1 MSKNDFWSLVEKEKK
16 KKFGVNS
23 GLNLNT
29 TPTGEFGEMVKEYK
43 FESSPFVQAEDI
55 APVKTTVGSKDDG
68 GKLDFFQKGAFEDGY
83 QFGDVTK
90 SLLGTVGDVGLEVVR
105 GFASIPE
112 GVADAVANYIIA
124 PVADVAG
131 ADDFADRLREA
142 TAIDLYGELTQGA
155 DDYLEKYS
163 LLGRTSD
170 SIVKGVGQIGTIIG
184 TGGLGASAGL
194 GSGGVTALT
203 TGVMGVSG
211 MGSGSAE
218 AYSSGAETGEAELY
232 GLISGG
238 ADALS
243 ELMFGGLGKSVN
255 ALGFN
260 KGLLGVDDLLA
271 KKVSSLFSNQIAKNL
286 AEYGIKAS
294 AEGVEEVVA
303 GMAQALGKKLTYMSE
318 EDLGK
323 IIEDENLL
331 EQFVVGIGASGVAQG
346 SSVHHANKTNTDYIT
361 GFNQDEQAVVKKET
375 ENRIAVLEKD
385 GRKLTAKEKS
395 AIEAQVEKDLDKG
408 YISIDTIESAL
419 GGDTYKTYRETI
431 DSEDALQ
438 QEFDALYKMK
448 QGDMTGEQIDRRD
461 ELKQQL
467 KDIQANSKRGQLQ
480 SQLSEEVFTRVKDSR
495 LVESYNEK
503 ARRSQAFA
511 ADLTKYDAKQRTV
524 IQNAIDSGILNN
536 TNRTHEFV
544 DMVARISA
552 DKGVLFDFTNNAKLK
567 ESGFAKDGMTVN
579 GYVTKDG
586 VTVNIQA
593 AKSLNSVVG
602 HEIAHVLEGTEF
614 YTELQNSIIEYAK
627 AKGDYQGRYDS
638 LAKLY
643 ENIEGAD
650 INSELTAD
658 LVGDYLFT
666 DPDFINNLSTNH
678 RNVFQK
684 IYDEVKYLCK
694 IATAGSKEARELE
707 KVKRAFEKAYRENVN
722 TETDA
727 AAETEFDNDDVQY
740 SISVTDKNTL
750 DDLNEQVSRGEYD
763 PETNPN
769 GGYYVTYKS
778 MSFWGYDENGN
789 AILRSPMAEYVDGEL
804 SNAYLIPKDK
814 SKLNWYQATE
824 TIDEKT
830 GLPSGLLVKTKK
842 PGNKSYSYV
851 SAAENPDLIAED
863 WSNLYFNLKKKV
875 QKNGKWVDSDVPA
888 RYNPY
893 EHSSNSML
901 NDQFSTA
908 YLRDNL
914 VTVKMYVPMSEDNG
928 AYRAQWSKD
937 ATGWADWKSG
947 TVAGKINQ
955 QKDLQRRV
963 YLSRYAAPVE
973 IVPDSEVAQAYK
985 EYIEGTDV
993 SIPDNVVS
1001 PGLLSELRKA
1011 GVPITESGKV
1021 KYSLT
1026 ADTNGN
1032 QLSKAQKEYFKD
1044 SKVVDESG
1052 NLKVMYHGTS
1062 TGGHTVFDPWGKG
1075 RYGLFGVGIYF
1086 TDSKNIAESYTKKGK
1101 GTNPQVYESYLNI
1114 KNPMD
1119 MDAPADRDA
1128 WAKQFP
1134 DAMFPESGTN
1144 EDFYRAMEEYFEDEG
1159 MVRWEA
1165 EESAMDAIWGMGYD
1179 GITHI
1184 GGGRVNPDGERHRV
1198 YIAFDPE
1205 QVKNTDNKNPTSDPD
1220 IRYSLSDSEGKQLTK
1235 EQQDYFKDSKMR
1247 DADGNLKVMYHGS
1260 QNGGFHVFDPDYSD
1274 DDISLFFVDR
1284 NEVAMS
1290 YSGTSETY
1298 AARTFR
1304 TAEDFNKFFA
1314 EIGATE
1320 YEVKEKDGKLHLYED
1335 GDLSAVSSTGEE
1347 IYEEFR
1353 DLSGLGYG
1361 DVNYKVYLNL
1371 TNPLVVDARGRYW
1384 NAIHFKT
1391 PNETIRF
1398 EVQNV
1403 NGKWKIK
1410 DNFNGDYL
1418 EIDRAVAWV
1427 TEKYAQEALDDYVAK
1442 YPKSQGFGKKVLN
1455 TTRDVAQY
1463 AKSQG
1468 YDGVIFNNINDN
1480 GGFSNGSEGAS
1491 TVAIAFN
1498 SNQVK
1503 STANVKPT
1511 GDPDIRYS
1519 LSEDSQGRVVSKEL
1533 QDQLQFSKV
1542 RDDSGHL
1549 IPMYHGTPNGS
1560 IAQFKAGTY
1569 FTDNKEYADRY
1580 QNPSASS
1587 ISSGK
1592 TVSDPKTF
1600 EVYLDIRKPFDI
1612 ANDAEARRIYIEEYI
1627 KGGNAIGVNP
1637 YLSDSEYAKINTID
1651 WTEGEDLRDF
1661 LTENGYDYDGL
1672 VLDEGADGGYGEE
1685 VKYRGKSY
1693 VIFNPEQAVSVDRNG
1708 DSGVRYSLNEDSTG
1722 KKLSAEQSEFFK
1734 DSVIRDENGKLM
1746 PMYHGTHHGGF
1757 TVFGGRKDY
1766 WYFSN
1771 DRKYANIFAGRK
1783 ANGHLYPDT
1792 KRGIE
1797 NGHYRSQVYAAY
1809 LNVKNPFVTDDVD
1822 IIEDALYWD
1831 KSLAGKLR
1839 EKGYDALMLKDMS
1852 QVIVLNPNQIKNISN
1867 KKPST
1872 DSDIRYS
1879 LSAAETDKAYL
1890 DAVSRGD
1897 ADGIQKMVKDAAEM
1911 SMPNSKVR
1919 DSNGNLRLV
1928 YHGRVSEFNVFDR
1941 QYSSIEGDFGK
1952 GYYFT
1957 SSESDVD
1964 RNYANEDG
1972 PDLRNKIQ
1980 RYAEQLEF
1988 EDEYADLSD
1997 FEREEIARKKFVTSE
2012 PNTVTAY
2019 LNMENPVYITPN
2031 EKGTFLDF
2039 EENYDEESDEYGE
2052 PEGLLIDFV
2061 EALERRAQDF
2071 DTFGS
2076 VDFSFL
2082 YEYALDNG
2090 GMYAADAVKT
2100 IKHRIIDEITD
2111 ENGDI
2116 AVNEVIRL
2124 AFEDIGFD
2132 GIIDSSVSYKFSS
2145 MSGMDSET
2153 THYIVFDSNQIKSA
2167 DFVTYDDDGNVIPLS
2182 KRFNAESND
2191 IRYSLSKEG
2200 EQQPVYGK
2208 YNVYGKDIA
2217 LEGMEEVA
2225 PVPEAAE
2232 ESSPTQ
2238 ATISETETVAPV
2250 VVAENETTTEMFPD
2264 DLPSIDEELD
2274 NLLQQKEALESR
2286 MTEALNAEDYDA
2298 FAKVN
2303 DEYNSLMARLEK
2315 LEQEAADMDADRLS
2329 SLDDSNVPPE
2339 AEAPYP
2345 GEPSKPWKT
2354 PDPFADRDMTEVG
2367 KRSVK
2372 AYMYENPEVKPFF
2385 QEAAYGMLDDLH
2397 NGTKGEKIFNDQV
2410 YYDSGGEK
2418 GWMGTTRSTTADIAD
2433 LLDNWHYTYAEIEKG
2448 LNAIIED
2455 NGAENNA
2462 VSKRIE
2468 FMLDDRLRNGYT
2480 GVWGE
2485 PIPRNEDYIR
2495 LLEEKQINEYGEE
2508 AFRSYLASLGDDLPP
2523 EAYGDD
2529 IAPMADG
2536 TVRTAAPAAQE
2547 DIAPTRE
2554 YEAIRPQPKKQPRM
2568 VRVDGAK
2575 KSAETS
2581 QVAKVLSEEPKTAKR
2596 KSRAWSRFVANF
2608 GDKGNVF
2615 ETLSLKTKN
2624 RELQARYNSLHYAD
2638 GKAQSLIGK
2647 GAEGVKSLNS
2657 IVEEVNKSGKT
2668 EKFYEYLYHMHNVDR
2683 MTLEGRYKDTPNKAV
2698 FGDSV
2703 TADMSRVAATELA
2716 KKNPEFR
2723 SWAQDVYRYN
2733 AHLRKLLVDGGVISQ
2748 ETAQLWS
2755 EMYPHYVPIRRA
2767 GDDGLNINVPLDTRK
2782 TGVNAPIKKA
2792 TGGSR
2797 DILPLFDTMA
2807 QRTIQTY
2814 KAIAKNRFG
2823 VELKNTLGTTVARDK
2838 VSVDGV
2844 IDGVDQHESLLQEGK
2859 NGNNPTF
2866 TVFENGEKVTFEISD
2881 DMYDALK
2888 PTSEGLAYTNKAAN
2902 FVSNFRRGLLTEY
2915 NPTFMVTNAIKDA
2928 QDVLINS
2935 QHPVRTYAAFP
2946 KAIQQL
2952 ATKGNWYSEYI
2963 ANGGEQNTYFDKEEN
2978 AFEKKKSTLSKV
2990 IGAPLE
2996 AISAANNFIE
3006 RIPRLAEYIAS
3017 REAGRSIDVSM
3028 LDAARV
3034 TTNFAAGGDVTKF
3047 LNRNG
3052 ATFLNA
3058 SVQGFMQNVRN
3069 VREAKANG
3077 LKGVGVL
3084 ATKFAAAGFSAL
3096 LLNSLLWDDDDEYE
3110 ELSDYV
3116 KQNYYIVGKY
3126 GDGQF
3131 VRIPKGR
3138 MMAVI
3143 QNAFEQA
3150 QNALTGED
3158 EIDLQTFAE
3167 LFISNLAPN
3176 NPLDNN
3182 IISPIIQVAQNKTW
3196 YGDDLVPTRLEDLP
3210 AAEQF
3215 DETTDSISRWLG
3227 EKLNVSPVKINY
3239 MLDQYSGGLGDTFLP
3254 MLTPAAERGDDSVEG
3269 NLIAPLKD
3277 KFTTDGVLKNQ
3288 GVSDFYDKMDELT
3301 TKAKASK
3308 ATDSD
3313 VLSYKYMNSVNAEL
3327 SELYAKKREIQN
3339 SNLADGVKYSQV
3351 REIQRQI
3358 NAIAKDSLNT
3368 YGNVSISGGYATVG
3382 DIHYRKNN
3390 GEWQKI
3396 TDKQLENQE
3405 AVTSGLGISPNEYWS
3420 NKEEYDYAYDN
3431 PEKYAVAKS
3440 VGGYEAYKTYSG
3452 ELYDIKADKDASGK
3466 SISGSRKNKVID
3478 YINSLDADY
3487 GEKLILFK
3495 SEYNADDTYNAEIV
3509 EYLNGR
3515 DDLSYEDRIAI
3526 LKELGFTVTADGRAT
3541 WD

>member
-29 TPTGEFGEMVKEYK
+29 TPTGEFGEMVKQYK
-43 FESSPFVQAEDI
+43 FESSPFVQTEDI
-55 APVKTTVGSKDDG
+55 APIKTTVGSKDDG

-90 SLLGTVGDVGLEVVR
+90 SLLGTVGDVGLEAFR
-105 GFASIPE
+105 GLASIPE
-112 GVADAVANYIIA
+112 GLADAVANYIIA

-170 SIVKGVGQIGTIIG
+170 NIAKGVGQIGMIIG

-218 AYSSGAETGEAELY
+218 AYAGGAETGEAELY
-232 GLISGG
+232 GLISGS

-271 KKVSSLFSNQIAKNL
+271 KKVSNLFSKQIAKNL

-375 ENRIAVLEKD
+375 ENRIAELEK
-385 GRKLTAKEKS
+385 GGKKLTAKEKS

-438 QEFDALYKMK
+438 QEFDTLYKMK

-495 LVESYNEK
+495 LAESYNEK

-511 ADLTKYDAKQRTV
+511 ADLTKYNAKQRTV

-722 TETDA
+722 AETDA

-875 QKNGKWVDSDVPA
+875 LKNGKWTDSDVPA

-914 VTVKMYVPMSEDNG
+914 VTVKMYVPISEDNG

-1032 QLSKAQKEYFKD
+1032 QLSEAQKEYFRD

-1062 TGGHTVFDPWGKG
+1062 SGGHTVFDPWGKG

-1298 AARTFR
+1298 AAKTIR
-1304 TAEDFNKFFA
+1304 TAEDMNNFLA
-1314 EIGATE
+1314 EIGYDH
-1320 YEVKEKDGKLHLYED
+1320 YEAVEKDGKFELLED
-1335 GDLSAVSSTGEE
+1335 GDHVATSDTVQG
-1347 IYEEFR
+1347 IYEEFCWYE
-1353 DLSGLGYG
+1353 GIG
-1361 DVNYKVYLNL
+1361 DGNVNYKVYLNL
-1371 TNPLVVDARGRYW
+1371 KNPLVVDAKDNEW
-1384 NAIHFKT
+1384 NELA
-1391 PNETIRF
+1391 P
-1398 EVQNV
+1398 
-1403 NGKWKIK
+1403 IK
-1410 DNFNGDYL
+1410 DYGDT
-1418 EIDRAVAWV
+1418 W
-1427 TEKYAQEALDDYVAK
+1427 
-1442 YPKSQGFGKKVLN
+1442 
-1455 TTRDVAQY
+1455 TTRDY
-1463 AKSQG
+1463 AKYAKELG
-1468 YDGVIFNNINDN
+1468 YDGVIFNNIRDN

-1503 STANVKPT
+1503 STANMKPT
-1511 GDPDIRYS
+1511 GDSDIRYS
-1519 LSEDSQGRVVSKEL
+1519 LSEDTTLADKAIAKNGELGFVENGVIGDAKNLRERIAARLSSMKENGVAIPDDVKGNTAISNSSYDITEENTTICPRSLAAEAFTDAVSEYLGRPLTVEEQIYISQDLQGRSLTPECTYCYVATDRKAYRAFLGEYINQRDSVIQKLQENPNADVSRKGDLYNEFLNGRKDTANMYNRFKMWVDAYKSGKPMVDASHLANINKLMGDINSEFGAELKPQITDAMKYAQSASWAKKRVSYVAYDGHILKWKQSRIDKLNSHYGLRMYSFSDFHPAFVLENMQMITDASVRGLKMLGYTKDTDFVDIFAPTGMNINISTFGFESGGNVYENNIIGASWDKAKALREQHPNVGITFVATNDRLVEWALEQDWIDVVIPYHLVRTGEAVAKAFNYTNYTSESSDTKTKDWTKGEDQKYIAPTEHNNDLATYLAALEKNHLEPRFKRFLENPKTRNNYMKLVNECRQPASQSKPVQPVFNEEAAMTAL
-1533 QDQLQFSKV
+1533 SKLEANGYYQPVGGSVDRMYEIAAEVAENMTSQIAPVRYSLSKDSEGRQLSENQAAYFEGSKV
-1542 RDDSGHL
+1542 VDANGNL
-1549 IPMYHGTPNGS
+1549 KAVYHGSPADFNTFSLKHMGTNGT
-1560 IAQFKAGTY
+1560 AEGYGFY
-1569 FTDNKEYADRY
+1569 FTDKR
-1580 QNPSASS
+1580 S
-1587 ISSGK
+1587 IAEGYTRGREGQQTGDSGK
-1592 TVSDPKTF
+1592 LF
-1600 EVYLDIRKPFDI
+1600 EVYLDIKKP
-1612 ANDAEARRIYIEEYI
+1612 
-1627 KGGNAIGVNP
+1627 
-1637 YLSDSEYAKINTID
+1637 LSDTEVTMSRAQFRKFLIELNNQVDADGDPLDVLSNYGDVEWEGLNKVINYAMEVEYDGSDNDVNLVSSIINGTGNMEAVLD
-1651 WTEGEDLRDF
+1651 VLRK
-1661 LTENGYDYDGL
+1661 TTGYDGII
-1672 VLDEGADGGYGEE
+1672 VNEASWGGDQTIYLA
-1685 VKYRGKSY
+1685 
-1693 VIFNPEQAVSVDRNG
+1693 FHPE
-1708 DSGVRYSLNEDSTG
+1708 
-1722 KKLSAEQSEFFK
+1722 
-1734 DSVIRDENGKLM
+1734 
-1746 PMYHGTHHGGF
+1746 
-1757 TVFGGRKDY
+1757 
-1766 WYFSN
+1766 
-1771 DRKYANIFAGRK
+1771 
-1783 ANGHLYPDT
+1783 
-1792 KRGIE
+1792 
-1797 NGHYRSQVYAAY
+1797 
-1809 LNVKNPFVTDDVD
+1809 
-1822 IIEDALYWD
+1822 
-1831 KSLAGKLR
+1831 
-1839 EKGYDALMLKDMS
+1839 
-1852 QVIVLNPNQIKNISN
+1852 QIKNVDN
-1867 KKPST
+1867 LNPTT
-1872 DSDIRYS
+1872 DPDIRKS
-1879 LSAAETDKAYL
+1879 LSA
-1890 DAVSRGD
+1890 
-1897 ADGIQKMVKDAAEM
+1897 Q
-1911 SMPNSKVR
+1911 
-1919 DSNGNLRLV
+1919 
-1928 YHGRVSEFNVFDR
+1928 
-1941 QYSSIEGDFGK
+1941 
-1952 GYYFT
+1952 
-1957 SSESDVD
+1957 
-1964 RNYANEDG
+1964 
-1972 PDLRNKIQ
+1972 
-1980 RYAEQLEF
+1980 
-1988 EDEYADLSD
+1988 
-1997 FEREEIARKKFVTSE
+1997 
-2012 PNTVTAY
+2012 
-2019 LNMENPVYITPN
+2019 
-2031 EKGTFLDF
+2031 
-2039 EENYDEESDEYGE
+2039 
-2052 PEGLLIDFV
+2052 
-2061 EALERRAQDF
+2061 
-2071 DTFGS
+2071 
-2076 VDFSFL
+2076 
-2082 YEYALDNG
+2082 
-2090 GMYAADAVKT
+2090 
-2100 IKHRIIDEITD
+2100 
-2111 ENGDI
+2111 
-2116 AVNEVIRL
+2116 
-2124 AFEDIGFD
+2124 
-2132 GIIDSSVSYKFSS
+2132 
-2145 MSGMDSET
+2145 
-2153 THYIVFDSNQIKSA
+2153 
-2167 DFVTYDDDGNVIPLS
+2167 
-2182 KRFNAESND
+2182 
-2191 IRYSLSKEG
+2191 G

-2217 LEGMEEVA
+2217 LEGVEE
-2225 PVPEAAE
+2225 
-2232 ESSPTQ
+2232 
-2238 ATISETETVAPV
+2238 VAPV

-2286 MTEALNAEDYDA
+2286 MQEAINAEDYDA
-2298 FAKVN
+2298 FGKVN
-2303 DEYNSLMARLEK
+2303 DEYNSLMARLEV

-2339 AEAPYP
+2339 VEAPYP

-2508 AFRSYLASLGDDLPP
+2508 AFRSYLTSLGDDLPP

-2536 TVRTAAPAAQE
+2536 TVRAAAPAAQE

-2554 YEAIRPQPKKQPRM
+2554 YEAIRPQTKKQPRM

-2575 KSAETS
+2575 KSAETA

-2683 MTLEGRYKDTPNKAV
+2683 MSLEGRYKDTPNKAV
-2698 FGDSV
+2698 FGDTV

-2733 AHLRKLLVDGGVISQ
+2733 AHLRKLLVDGGVISP

-2755 EMYPHYVPIRRA
+2755 EMYPHYVPIRRV
-2767 GDDGLNINVPLDTRK
+2767 GDAGLNINVPLDTRK
-2782 TGVNAPIKKA
+2782 TGVNAPIKRA

-2823 VELKNTLGTTVARDK
+2823 VELKNTLGTTIARDK

-2866 TVFENGEKVTFEISD
+2866 TVFENGEKVTFEITD

-3006 RIPRLAEYIAS
+3006 RVPRLAEYIAS

-3143 QNAFEQA
+3143 QNAFEQV

-3239 MLDQYSGGLGDTFLP
+3239 LLDQYSGGLGDTFLP

-3339 SNLADGVKYSQV
+3339 SKLADGVKYSQV

-3382 DIHYRKNN
+3382 DIHYRKKNN

-3396 TDKQLENQE
+3396 TDKQLEKQE
-3405 AVTSGLGISPNEYWS
+3405 SVTSGLGISPNEYWG
-3420 NKEEYDYAYDN
+3420 NKEEYDYAYEN
-3431 PEKYAVAKS
+3431 PEKFAIAKS
-3440 VGGYEAYKTYSG
+3440 VGGYQAYKTYSG

-3495 SEYNADDTYNAEIV
+3495 SEYNADDTYNTEIV
-3509 EYLNGR
+3509 EYLNSR

-3541 WD
+3541 RD